1 MAGPDSRLIKKL
13 RVYAGTQLNA
23 LPKPTASLSDI
34 PEVIRDASSRHKL
47 QTRVA
52 DESYGQGFGSF
63 VDAWFYKD
71 TADFR
76 LKPLTPGE
84 QHFIGLYIL
93 FSRLAPFYVMGE
105 GAKSWSG
112 RGGSSYLPDFE
123 GTDRLTHPAVK
134 HLSIQLDTF
143 ITSRGFVRLSKADVA
158 PLLPDDLQFASNLS
172 DGAPRLFDA
181 LFFWN
186 D

>member
-1 MAGPDSRLIKKL
+1 MR
-13 RVYAGTQLNA
+13 R
-23 LPKPTASLSDI
+23 
-34 PEVIRDASSRHKL
+34 SSMP
-47 QTRVA
+47 
-52 DESYGQGFGSF
+52 G
-63 VDAWFYKD
+63 FYKD

-158 PLLPDDLQFASNLS
+158 PLLPDDLQFHLQPSRRCATSVRHSVFLE
-172 DGAPRLFDA
+172 RLNA
-181 LFFWN
+181 RCLFLT
-186 D
+186 